1 MRRKK
6 VAFLPYHYHHHHH
19 TPQSNQIAV
28 GFRFARK
35 EIPGKQKGT
44 ASTSLPQQLP
54 KMKVKC
60 RKLTFA
66 GLVCERNVW
75 PAAGMVLGIIICQRK
90 SVKNKTPNLHARGEK
105 RVPASSA
112 AECNNL
118 VQNGPVR
125 LVAGFFFQLFADV
138 FVWRPCRP
146 FFCPASSRC
155 EDLRG

>member
-1 MRRKK
+1 
-6 VAFLPYHYHHHHH
+6 
-19 TPQSNQIAV
+19 
-28 GFRFARK
+28 
-35 EIPGKQKGT
+35 
-44 ASTSLPQQLP
+44 
-54 KMKVKC
+54 MKVKC

-66 GLVCERNVW
+66 GRVLREESVAGGRNG
-75 PAAGMVLGIIICQRK
+75 AGDHHLPKEKRK
-90 SVKNKTPNLHARGEK
+90 KNKTPNLHVRGEK

-125 LVAGFFFQLFADV
+125 LVAGFFFQLFAGV